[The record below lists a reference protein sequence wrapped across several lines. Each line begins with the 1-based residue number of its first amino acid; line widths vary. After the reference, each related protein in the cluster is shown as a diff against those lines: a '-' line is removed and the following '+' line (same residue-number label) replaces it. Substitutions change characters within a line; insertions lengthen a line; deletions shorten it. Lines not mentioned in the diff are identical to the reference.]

1 MTKKHIKTLKEDA
14 QYLEEFYVWNKE
26 RHPEWDGTY
35 VLELVEEKRSIAETQ
50 EKVYSLF
57 ETWREILRADWQK
70 YKETIPLDNPKTII
84 GFNNRQVFLN
94 LFAKAKNLFRS
105 EENVKDNMLII
116 TEDGLSLTVYIKT
129 SVVSETTYELFLGRV
144 VRKNMYSGYAIDP
157 DDGVDAYDRK
167 TYSIEYEE

>member
-35 VLELVEEKRSIAETQ
+35 VLELVEEKRSIAEMQ
-50 EKVYSLF
+50 EKAYSLF
-57 ETWREILRADWQK
+57 ETWRGILRANWQK

-105 EENVKDNMLII
+105 EEGMLVI

-129 SVVSETTYELFLGRV
+129 SAVSETAYELFLGRV
-144 VRKNMYSGYAIDP
+144 VVKNMYSGYAIDP

>member
-14 QYLEEFYVWNKE
+14 QYLKEFYVWNKE

-105 EENVKDNMLII
+105 E
-116 TEDGLSLTVYIKT
+116 
-129 SVVSETTYELFLGRV
+129 
-144 VRKNMYSGYAIDP
+144 
-157 DDGVDAYDRK
+157 
-167 TYSIEYEE
+167 